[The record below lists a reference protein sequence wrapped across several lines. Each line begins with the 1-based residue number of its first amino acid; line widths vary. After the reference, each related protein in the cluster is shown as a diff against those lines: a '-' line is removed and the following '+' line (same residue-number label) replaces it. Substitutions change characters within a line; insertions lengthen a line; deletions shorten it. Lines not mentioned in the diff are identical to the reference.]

1 LVEALRGVLARL
13 TEEAPRQLN
22 LRDIPVAKC
31 IPVIVAR
38 LEEIDRIE
46 FISLF
51 EDARDR
57 ATVVAFF
64 LALLELI
71 RRMRVR
77 AWQDAAFGPI
87 WLSKRDDGPGAS
99 T

>member
-1 LVEALRGVLARL
+1 M
-13 TEEAPRQLN
+13 
-22 LRDIPVAKC
+22 
-31 IPVIVAR
+31 AR
-38 LEEIDRIE
+38 LEQAERIE

-87 WLSKRDDGPGAS
+87 WLSRRTDGADAS